1 MREYNAFVGLNT
13 CHSCVVFSQ
22 MSIILLNLLLGPSL
36 FRAALIRVGEA
47 KGQGLTLPTLKDQ
60 PVADP
65 LSEEDDPGMANTRR
79 E

>member
-1 MREYNAFVGLNT
+1 MA
-13 CHSCVVFSQ
+13 
-22 MSIILLNLLLGPSL
+22 IILLNLLLGPSL

-60 PVADP
+60 AVATP
-65 LSEEDDPGMANTRR
+65 LSGEEDDPGMPNNRT

>member
-1 MREYNAFVGLNT
+1 MLLP
-13 CHSCVVFSQ
+13 Q

-36 FRAALIRVGEA
+36 FRAALIRVGEV

-60 PVADP
+60 TVVDP
-65 LSEEDDPGMANTRR
+65 LSVEDDPSMANTRS